1 MFFIIQ
7 VKVKGIGTSQNG
19 ESYAVLL
26 SDMEETKILPIVV
39 GSYEAQGIISA
50 LKGQQPPRPM
60 TYDLTKSMC
69 DHLGGDIEKIVITE
83 VKDDIFYANIYLSQD
98 KTETFQID
106 SRPSDAIAMAL
117 RYEAPIYINFQLIE
131 FTCDYEDLIDEQNDA
146 R

>member
-1 MFFIIQ
+1 VFHIIQ

-50 LKGQQPPRPM
+50 LKGQEPPRPM
-60 TYDLTKSMC
+60 TYDLTKTMC
-69 DHLGGDIEKIVITE
+69 DQLGGKIEKIVITD
-83 VKDDIFYANIYLSQD
+83 VKDDIFYANIYLTQKKKD
-98 KTETFQID
+98 VFELD

-117 RYEAPIYINFQLIE
+117 RYEAPIFINFQLIE
-131 FTCDYEDLIDEQNDA
+131 FTCDYEDLIDEQSE
-146 R
+146 